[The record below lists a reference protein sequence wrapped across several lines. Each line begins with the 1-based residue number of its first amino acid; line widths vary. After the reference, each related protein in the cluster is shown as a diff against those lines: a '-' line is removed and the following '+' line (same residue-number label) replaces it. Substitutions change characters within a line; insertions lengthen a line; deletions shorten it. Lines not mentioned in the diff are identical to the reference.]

1 MVGREKREMRE
12 KDVRKTER
20 EREVKGASVCVRKR
34 GGSRE
39 REKGDERWVKGYEK
53 NRG

>member
-20 EREVKGASVCVRKR
+20 EREVKGASVCV
-34 GGSRE
+34 
-39 REKGDERWVKGYEK
+39 
-53 NRG
+53 